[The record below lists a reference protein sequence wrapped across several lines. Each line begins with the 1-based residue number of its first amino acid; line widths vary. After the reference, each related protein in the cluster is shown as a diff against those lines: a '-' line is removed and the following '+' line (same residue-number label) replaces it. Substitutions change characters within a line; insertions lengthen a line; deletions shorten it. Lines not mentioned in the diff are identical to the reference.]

1 MKFEM
6 FSYPCRLKAAFVV
19 SLVCFG
25 LLPRLPAQDPA
36 AGDPPRQAR
45 GRVAHMVYTSMPE
58 GVENPVKVMTGTD
71 VVSLELS
78 KRMASEPV
86 KIPADGIL
94 RIVRPVAGPA
104 DPAKPAFLTLAQA
117 VVPEGID
124 KALIILIPIPKKPG
138 SDLVFRT
145 EIQDLAAFKGG
156 DFLCL
161 NLTNLNVQ
169 VEMGKEKLILKPGEK
184 QIFDAPALAQPA
196 NVPTRYS
203 FFQPVEKKWKM
214 LSASTIVLQSTRRE
228 ICIFSW
234 DASLERVDYHGITFP
249 VTP

>member
-1 MKFEM
+1 MPADTFHMK
-6 FSYPCRLKAAFVV
+6 SALAAT
-19 SLVCFG
+19 LACLCF
-25 LLPRLPAQDPA
+25 LSQLPAQEPGG
-36 AGDPPRQAR
+36 GDPPRQAR

-58 GVENPVKVMTGTD
+58 GIENPVKVMSGTE

-86 KIPADGIL
+86 KIPADGII

-104 DPAKPAFLTLAQA
+104 EPGKPAFMTLAQA

-124 KALIILIPIPKKPG
+124 KALIILIPTPKKPG

-145 EIQDLAAFKGG
+145 QIQDLAAFKGG

-169 VEMGKEKLILKPGEK
+169 VEMGKEKLILKPGETR
-184 QIFDAPALAQPA
+184 IFDAPALAQPT

-214 LSASTIVLQSTRRE
+214 LSASTIVLQATRRE

-234 DASLERVDYHGITFP
+234 DTSLERVDYHGITFP